1 MHHRW
6 EKDASELL
14 IRLEQH
20 WREQYTAHELQRR
33 IVAALQSVKQALARD
48 SADARLIL
56 AAYRHLLHREAQ
68 REELAQANE
77 ALRRLLKSLGL
88 AVVVLLPIS
97 FITLPALFALAHRL
111 GIELLPGAETAG
123 HDKAQEAPHQSRKK

>member
-1 MHHRW
+1 MHYGW

-33 IVAALQSVKQALARD
+33 IVAALHSVKQALARD
-48 SADARLIL
+48 SADARLIV
-56 AAYRHLLHREAQ
+56 AAYRHLLHQKARG
-68 REELAQANE
+68 EELAQANE

-88 AVVVLLPIS
+88 AVVVLLPMS
-97 FITLPALFALAHRL
+97 FITLPALFALAHSL
-111 GIELLPGAETAG
+111 GIELLPAAETAG
-123 HDKAQEAPHQSRKK
+123 KDKAREAP